1 MTYIYYYYDVLDW
14 IHSDHIMEENRRKR
28 ETEREV
34 KYRIVKI
41 GLAELQTRTYCNL
54 PSYLLLIH
62 YCDVARTSIMKSIW
76 RAGARCLAKL
86 CTLSWA
92 NNVVC
97 AK

>member
-1 MTYIYYYYDVLDW
+1 MTYIYYYDLLDW
-14 IHSDHIMEENRRKR
+14 IHSDHMEENRRKR

-62 YCDVARTSIMKSIW
+62 YCDVAKNKHYEIYLARG
-76 RAGARCLAKL
+76 RALSRQALH
-86 CTLSWA
+86 TLMA